1 MTSERTMTLA
11 QARRTALAAQGL
23 GSPRLVAP
31 FSRGQD
37 PVPRVTMAG
46 LQRVV
51 DRIGLLQ
58 IDSVNVLARAH
69 LMPLYSRLG
78 PYDTALLARAAGTA
92 PRRLVEYWGH
102 EASYVPPSTYRLLE
116 WRQQRYRTEA
126 WGSISG
132 AEVDHSAEVREIRA
146 IVREHGP
153 VTAAEVE
160 RLLTTVHERDTTA
173 WGWNWSVAKRGLE
186 FLFFTGEVTAASR
199 NTAFER
205 RYDLTERVL
214 PRSVLDAPAVGE
226 DDAVRALVEIG
237 ARAHGVGTVRCFADY
252 FRLRG
257 PAPRRAVLELVEEGV
272 LLPVTVRGWDRPTF
286 VHRDARTPRRA
297 AARTLLSPFDPLV
310 FERRRL
316 AELFGTHY
324 RIEIY
329 VPAHKRVHGYYVLP
343 FLEGE
348 RITARV
354 DLKADR
360 RESTLRVMSAHR
372 DGPCTEQTATELAAE
387 LVTMAGWLGMERITV
402 EPAGDLAADLQ
413 REVARVC

>member
-1 MTSERTMTLA
+1 
-11 QARRTALAAQGL
+11 
-23 GSPRLVAP
+23 
-31 FSRGQD
+31 
-37 PVPRVTMAG
+37 MAG

-51 DRIGLLQ
+51 DRLGLLQ

-69 LMPLYSRLG
+69 LVPIFSRLG
-78 PYDTALLARAAGTA
+78 PYDTALIDRATGTA
-92 PRRLVEYWGH
+92 PRRLVEYWAH
-102 EASYVPPSTYRLLE
+102 EASFVPPSTYRLLE
-116 WRQQRYRTEA
+116 WRQRRYRTEA

-132 AEVDHSAEVREIRA
+132 AEVDHSAEVEEVRA
-146 IVREHGP
+146 IVRDLGP

-160 RLLTTVHERDTTA
+160 KLLTSTHARDTSA
-173 WGWNWSVAKRGLE
+173 WGWNWSVAKRALE
-186 FLFFTGEVTAASR
+186 FLFFTGEVTAAGR
-199 NTAFER
+199 NNAFER

-214 PRSVLDAPAVGE
+214 PREVLDAPALTDE
-226 DDAVRALVEIG
+226 DAVRALVEIG

-257 PAPRRAVLELVEEGV
+257 PAPRQAVAELVEDGV
-272 LLPVTVRGWDRPTF
+272 LEPVQVRGWDRPTF

-297 AARTLLSPFDPLV
+297 SARTLLSPFDPLV

-360 RESTLRVMSAHR
+360 RTGTLRVMSAHR
-372 DGPCTEQTATELAAE
+372 DAPGSDGTAEALAGELAE
-387 LVTMAGWLGMERITV
+387 MARWLGLDGISV

-413 REVARVC
+413 REGAHMW

>member
-1 MTSERTMTLA
+1 MTPERTMTLA

-23 GSPRLVAP
+23 ASPRPEPPSARVE
-31 FSRGQD
+31 GGT
-37 PVPRVTMAG
+37 PRVTMAG

-78 PYDTALLARAAGTA
+78 AFDTGLLDRATSRA

-102 EASYVPPSTYRLLE
+102 EASFVPPSTYRLLE
-116 WRQQRYRTEA
+116 WRQRQYRTEA

-132 AEVDHSAEVREIRA
+132 AEVDHSVEVREVRA
-146 IVREHGP
+146 IVRERGP

-160 RLLTTVHERDTTA
+160 RLLTTEHVRDTTA
-173 WGWNWSVAKRGLE
+173 WGWNWSVAKRALE
-186 FLFFTGEVTAASR
+186 FLFFTGEVTSAGR
-199 NTAFER
+199 NNAFER

-214 PRSVLDAPAVGE
+214 PPAVLAAPAVE
-226 DDAVRALVEIG
+226 EADAVRALVEIG

-257 PAPRRAVLELVEEGV
+257 PAPRRAVLELVEAGV
-272 LLPVTVRGWDRPTF
+272 LLPVHVRGWDRPTY

-297 AARTLLSPFDPLV
+297 GAQTLLSPFDPLV

-348 RITARV
+348 QITARV

-360 RESTLRVMSAHR
+360 RESTLRVLSAHR
-372 DGPCTEQTATELAAE
+372 DAPSTGTTAAALAAA
-387 LVTMAGWLGMERITV
+387 LVTLAGWLGTERTVV
-402 EPAGDLAADLQ
+402 EPVGDLAPDLQ
-413 REVARVC
+413 RELARLG

>member
-1 MTSERTMTLA
+1 MTLA

-23 GSPRLVAP
+23 ASSRPVAP
-31 FSRGQD
+31 PARTGD
-37 PVPRVTMAG
+37 LAPRVTMAG

-51 DRIGLLQ
+51 DRLGLLQ

-69 LMPLYSRLG
+69 LMPLFSRLG
-78 PYDTALLARAAGTA
+78 PYDTALLDRATSRA

-102 EASYVPPSTYRLLE
+102 EASFVPPSTYRLLE
-116 WRQQRYRTEA
+116 WRQRKYRTEA

-132 AEVDHSAEVREIRA
+132 AEVSHSAEVREIRA
-146 IVREHGP
+146 IVRERGP
-153 VTAAEVE
+153 LTAAEVE
-160 RLLTTVHERDTTA
+160 RLLSSQHPRESTE
-173 WGWNWSVAKRGLE
+173 WGWNWSVAKRALE
-186 FLFFTGEVTAASR
+186 FLFFTGEVTAAGR
-199 NTAFER
+199 NNAFER

-214 PRSVLDAPAVGE
+214 PQGVLDAPAVDE

-257 PAPRRAVLELVEEGV
+257 PAPRRAVLELVEDGT
-272 LLPVTVRGWDRPTF
+272 LLPVEVRGWDRPTF

-297 AARTLLSPFDPLV
+297 GAQTLLSPFDPLV
-310 FERRRL
+310 FERQRL

-348 RITARV
+348 QVTARV

-372 DGPCTEQTATELAAE
+372 DAPATGLTPALLAAE
-387 LVTMAGWLGMERITV
+387 LVTMAEWLGMDGIRV

-413 REVARVC
+413 REVARAG

>member
-1 MTSERTMTLA
+1 MTLA

-23 GSPRLVAP
+23 ASARPLAP
-31 FSRGQD
+31 PARTGD
-37 PVPRVTMAG
+37 LAPRVTMAG

-51 DRIGLLQ
+51 DRLGLLQ

-69 LMPLYSRLG
+69 LMPLFSRLG
-78 PYDTALLARAAGTA
+78 PYDTALLDRATSRA

-102 EASYVPPSTYRLLE
+102 EASFVPPATYRLLE
-116 WRQQRYRTEA
+116 WRQRKYRTEA

-132 AEVDHSAEVREIRA
+132 AEVSHSAEVREIRA
-146 IVREHGP
+146 IVRERGP
-153 VTAAEVE
+153 LTAAEVE
-160 RLLTTVHERDTTA
+160 RLLTSQHPRESTE
-173 WGWNWSVAKRGLE
+173 WGWNWSVAKRALE

-199 NTAFER
+199 NNAFER
-205 RYDLTERVL
+205 RYDLTDRVL
-214 PRSVLDAPAVGE
+214 PQGVLDAPAVDE

-257 PAPRRAVLELVEEGV
+257 PAPRRAVLELVEDGT
-272 LLPVTVRGWDRPTF
+272 LLPVEVRGWDRTTF

-297 AARTLLSPFDPLV
+297 GAHTLLSPFDPLV

-348 RITARV
+348 QVTARV

-360 RESTLRVMSAHR
+360 RESMLRVMSAHR
-372 DGPCTEQTATELAAE
+372 DAPATDRTPALLAAE
-387 LVTMAGWLGMERITV
+387 LVTMAEWLGMDGIRV

-413 REVARVC
+413 REVARAG